1 MAANVFPPAPRGRVN
16 WNCSFPHGVVIIQG
30 MLWNRGTAG
39 SVSRAASLE
48 RLSGALV
55 VCLMT
60 AVIGPHVCA
69 LPVDSVLMADDGT
82 GLGTLVDERPPGPA
96 EPQDP
101 TDAVSAAAVEPAE
114 LARTLAA
121 LDSSQYAVRE
131 QAQASLVRIGGPAVT
146 TLHKGAE
153 GGSLER
159 TSRAVRALGQIAA
172 GGDLPTF
179 ERVQDALETLT
190 KSKSRS
196 VSRRAQLELEGL
208 GEVRTRHAIA
218 RFEALGG
225 RMKKSR
231 SPIATQAAIAN
242 GVDFRPGPQA
252 VLNRKWHGTDE
263 DLVLLTRIANLETV
277 YVTRSAPVSAEALE
291 KVRRAITTAHPNRRF
306 QIQPRGDA
314 MVGIQ
319 AGTGE
324 ELCLISG
331 VEEGSPAERAGLKP
345 GDVITH
351 YNGEQIDGFE
361 RLVEITRELAPGTKV
376 TLEVIRREQVK
387 SIDLEL
393 ADFE

>member
-1 MAANVFPPAPRGRVN
+1 MSAVVPLGAVPIAAVLFADEGA
-16 WNCSFPHGVVIIQG
+16 VV
-30 MLWNRGTAG
+30 
-39 SVSRAASLE
+39 
-48 RLSGALV
+48 
-55 VCLMT
+55 
-60 AVIGPHVCA
+60 
-69 LPVDSVLMADDGT
+69 VDA
-82 GLGTLVDERPPGPA
+82 ERPPIPADPEDPPVEVNATPVDPA
-96 EPQDP
+96 EIER
-101 TDAVSAAAVEPAE
+101 AI
-114 LARTLAA
+114 AA
-121 LDSSQYAVRE
+121 LDSPQYASRE
-131 QAQASLVRIGGPAVT
+131 QAQASLMQMGGPAVAA
-146 TLHKGAE
+146 LHKGAE

-159 TSRAVRALGQIAA
+159 TSRAVRTLGQIAA
-172 GGDLPTF
+172 GGDLSTF
-179 ERVQDALETLT
+179 ERVQDALETLA
-190 KSKSRS
+190 KSKSRA

-225 RMKKSR
+225 RMKR
-231 SPIATQAAIAN
+231 NRNPVVTQAALAN
-242 GVDFRPGPQA
+242 GIDFRPGAQA
-252 VLNRKWHGTDE
+252 VLNRKWHGTDD

-291 KVRRAITTAHPNRRF
+291 KLRRTITTSQPNRRF

-324 ELCLISG
+324 EQCQISG

-361 RLVEITRELAPGTKV
+361 RLVEITRELTPGTKV
-376 TLEVIRREQVK
+376 TLEVVRREQARIVDK
-387 SIDLEL
+387 TIELEL